1 MFPAKA
7 CEAPFK
13 RSDSRHF
20 RARYV
25 IRKNSGALTDNYNSA
40 LLRFCPIEFIGDLK
54 QPER

>member
-25 IRKNSGALTDNYNSA
+25 IHKNSGALSYLD
-40 LLRFCPIEFIGDLK
+40 G
-54 QPER
+54 